1 MSNTKELFDT
11 IDRYMRIRADA
22 REEYMLMERRYEKA
36 KGSPYYTEQMSAAR
50 KKRTQTMEEAQAAA
64 RAEVKRILEDM
75 CEQAKKISLQPPTQ
89 DMLNLL
95 QMLKIKENITQ
106 ADLDGA
112 SNAMNGNGL
121 GLAILDEMAAEHNK
135 KDPLHIIMPVYF
147 QKATAGLS
155 TQQALEAIR
164 SVGENCYDIIK
175 NDHGANRVSAYISEL
190 HAKRWGGTVNY
201 DELPQEPFF
210 EDVTDF
216 IEHVSPV
223 GYDIFS
229 KAVDSP
235 LHL

>member
-1 MSNTKELFDT
+1 MSNTTELFDT

-75 CEQAKKISLQPPTQ
+75 CEQAKRISLQPPTQ

-112 SNAMNGNGL
+112 QQEGS
-121 GLAILDEMAAEHNK
+121 AAHNHACVFPK
-135 KDPLHIIMPVYF
+135 GHSWPQY
-147 QKATAGLS
+147 AAG
-155 TQQALEAIR
+155 
-164 SVGENCYDIIK
+164 
-175 NDHGANRVSAYISEL
+175 
-190 HAKRWGGTVNY
+190 
-201 DELPQEPFF
+201 P
-210 EDVTDF
+210 
-216 IEHVSPV
+216 
-223 GYDIFS
+223 
-229 KAVDSP
+229 
-235 LHL
+235 